1 MKSLLTIYCNTQ
13 QMSRQSDDDSHSLPD
28 AIAIAGLNLAL
39 SYENAAIDRLE
50 KRLSESIVPE
60 VKEKIKRHLDQTK
73 EQQERLK
80 ERIKTLG
87 RGMEPTSE
95 KGHLPIPEPPQKL
108 KIMIESNSSD
118 IEREVW
124 ESLNDLII
132 EKAESIMYKG
142 GIQALELLKIDKKT
156 IKTLEKNLKE
166 EEAFGDWLEKNN
178 PRIAKRLMTK
188 QMDDKKQRK
197 KKKITQEDKDEE
209 ELISATSV

>member
-1 MKSLLTIYCNTQ
+1 MKSLLTTYCNIQ

-39 SYENAAIDRLE
+39 SYENAAVDRLE

-60 VKEKIKRHLDQTK
+60 VKEKIKHHLYQTK

-87 RGMEPTSE
+87 RGMEPISE
-95 KGHLPIPEPPQKL
+95 KGQLPIPEPPQKL

-132 EKAESIMYKG
+132 ERAEAIMYKG

-197 KKKITQEDKDEE
+197 KKKIIQEDKDEE